1 VSSPSDRGRKTV
13 LPFHSISN
21 PVLSNMDV
29 RWLSPDSRMGILE
42 NVDKEVLAFDGIEPF
57 LENGN
62 HERDTDSES
71 EIQASNSFYS

>member
-1 VSSPSDRGRKTV
+1 
-13 LPFHSISN
+13 
-21 PVLSNMDV
+21 MDV